1 MKVINFLQLRDKT
14 LSDIFQTSSFINS
27 FIHSFFSSLSAYL
40 TFHSILFFIFTL
52 ILFHSFLFTIFFC
65 CSGLIQL
72 RDLLSLS
79 LDIDILIKAVDST
92 SYHAIFQELKDKE
105 IYNMIVDIHKTD
117 SMADF
122 LKAVSDFIFL
132 FSFLFMPFD
141 QVLMPNLSPME

>member
-1 MKVINFLQLRDKT
+1 MKVINFLILRDKT

-27 FIHSFFSSLSAYL
+27 FIHSFLLCPLTWLLIPFSSLSLHWFY
-40 TFHSILFFIFTL
+40 FSLF
-52 ILFHSFLFTIFFC
+52 SFFFYS

-79 LDIDILIKAVDST
+79 LDIDILIKAVDSA
-92 SYHAIFQELKDKE
+92 SYHAILQELKDKE

-117 SMADF
+117 NMADF

-141 QVLMPNLSPME
+141 QDLMLNLSPME